1 MTEEPEETEITLPEK
16 LLIDV
21 PSDFQ
26 FHAAYIAYSEAF
38 EKTESPETK
47 KQLNDCITA
56 LQKKEMEYSTFYQTI
71 SKYRTEP
78 NQRFHRSPIRTQRKK
93 EWRKNAQRRE
103 RNKRYKK

>member
-1 MTEEPEETEITLPEK
+1 MTEESEDIESKLPEK
-16 LLIDV
+16 LLIDI

-38 EKTESPETK
+38 EKTESPEIK
-47 KQLNDCITA
+47 KQLNECITA
-56 LQKKEMEYSTFYQTI
+56 LQQKQMEYSTFYQTI

-78 NQRFHRSPIRTQRKK
+78 NQRFHRSSIRTQRKR